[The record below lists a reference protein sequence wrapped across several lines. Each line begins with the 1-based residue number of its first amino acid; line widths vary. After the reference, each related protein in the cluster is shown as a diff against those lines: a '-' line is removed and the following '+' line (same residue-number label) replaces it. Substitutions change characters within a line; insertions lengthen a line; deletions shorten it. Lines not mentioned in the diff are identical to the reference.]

1 MSRRMKLMH
10 LSFVPVV
17 AALAGCGATNANTT
31 PAAPESTSSTTTTT
45 AAETEATPKTAEP
58 ELTPDPEPETAA
70 STGPEKCDDGWVC
83 VKVSLDKKKVDKR
96 ETKLIGDPSIEQ
108 TWSKMSDGRTVTF
121 DALSRGSVD
130 LTLRRKPNAKNEV
143 VVKLPKLGEVVI
155 DRREGTI
162 DDFTHV
168 GAIVAEQDGA
178 LLVDLKY
185 MK

>member
-1 MSRRMKLMH
+1 MKLMH
-10 LSFVPVV
+10 LSFVSVV

-31 PAAPESTSSTTTTT
+31 PAAPAQESTASTTTTT
-45 AAETEATPKTAEP
+45 AAETETETAPKAAEP
-58 ELTPDPEPETAA
+58 ALMPDPEPSTEA

-83 VKVSLDKKKVDKR
+83 VKVSFDKKKVEKR
-96 ETKLIGDPSIEQ
+96 ETKLIGDPKIEQ
-108 TWSKMSDGRTVTF
+108 TWSKMSDGRTASF
-121 DALSRGSVD
+121 DALSRGTVD

-143 VVKLPKLGEVVI
+143 VVKLPKVGEVVI
-155 DRREGTI
+155 DRREGTV